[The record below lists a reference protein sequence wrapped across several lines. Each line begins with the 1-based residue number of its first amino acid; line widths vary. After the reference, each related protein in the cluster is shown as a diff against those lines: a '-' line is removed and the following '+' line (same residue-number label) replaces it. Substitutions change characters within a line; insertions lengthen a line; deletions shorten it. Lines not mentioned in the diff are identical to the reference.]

1 MWIRD
6 YVPMDKNIQKYY
18 KQGVYFFSG
27 LESKKLEFNKT
38 MKKELNK
45 TRINWFR
52 RYYYFFAKDSADFVE
67 SVELV
72 CYKRQK
78 TNFI

>member
-45 TRINWFR
+45 TRIN
-52 RYYYFFAKDSADFVE
+52 
-67 SVELV
+67 
-72 CYKRQK
+72 
-78 TNFI
+78 